1 MSLPLNVEL
10 AALFATVLAL
20 VKLDLLTASILN
32 FPIEGQLEFVP
43 DRDRP
48 LNGFCIWFEL
58 ELPQVSSWPRVP
70 TARRLSRHK
79 LTYLFRNY
87 RCEPVS
93 GW

>member
-1 MSLPLNVEL
+1 MSLPLNVEP

-48 LNGFCIWFEL
+48 LNGF
-58 ELPQVSSWPRVP
+58 
-70 TARRLSRHK
+70 
-79 LTYLFRNY
+79 
-87 RCEPVS
+87 
-93 GW
+93 